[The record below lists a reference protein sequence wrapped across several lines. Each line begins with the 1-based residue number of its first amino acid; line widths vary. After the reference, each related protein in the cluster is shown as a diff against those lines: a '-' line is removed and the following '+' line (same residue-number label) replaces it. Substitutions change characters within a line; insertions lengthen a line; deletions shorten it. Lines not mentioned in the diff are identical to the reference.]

1 MNVEYTINRLAVYLV
16 KQVTALNL
24 INSQLKLNESAQ
36 PNQSIGDSNND
47 LILGGKSALPNVLI
61 WFGSKHRLNQPAY
74 IIYVAIF
81 HCIKTLTLQ
90 EGSTVL

>member
-1 MNVEYTINRLAVYLV
+1 M
-16 KQVTALNL
+16 
-24 INSQLKLNESAQ
+24 SQ
-36 PNQSIGDSNND
+36 PNVIKALGTTGNND

-74 IIYVAIF
+74 IIYVANF